1 MAYRIGKFLI
11 KAVGVWAA
19 LDIYNKMRW
28 PDEEKELPPDVRNTP
43 HIVLG
48 RDKNGEVLYFTR
60 LGSLGDFLE
69 WFGLEESPAL
79 VGDFLS
85 GKKNLKEIVTEMAK
99 GSANKVIQSVGPQHK
114 IPAELIMGRK
124 IFPDAFEPGMIRDR
138 WYYVFQSL
146 DLDEEY
152 SAIMKLP
159 RKPYKETLKNF
170 LVYSQEPGQG
180 AYYEILDLK
189 REFQKKIGKASGFMS
204 EISPKS
210 QALYYLKLS
219 IRYQDIEAMKKYA
232 EEYISHGG
240 TADDL
245 ATSLRNMHPLHG
257 LNKVEQEAFIKWLD
271 KEDKERL
278 ILAMEYYT
286 NVIKGERNKP
296 KEKEQEGGK

>member
-1 MAYRIGKFLI
+1 M
-11 KAVGVWAA
+11 
-19 LDIYNKMRW
+19 
-28 PDEEKELPPDVRNTP
+28 
-43 HIVLG
+43 
-48 RDKNGEVLYFTR
+48 YFPR

-79 VGDFLS
+79 VGDFLN
-85 GKKNLKEIVTEMAK
+85 GRKNLKEIVTEMAK
-99 GSANKVIQSVGPQHK
+99 GSANKIIQSIGPQYK
-114 IPAELIMGRK
+114 IPAELLMGKK
-124 IFPDAFEPGMIRDR
+124 IFPDAFEPGMIRDG

-170 LVYSQEPGQG
+170 FYSHIGQG

-240 TADDL
+240 TADDM

-257 LNKVEQEAFIKWLD
+257 LNKVEKEAFIKWLD
-271 KEDKERL
+271 KEDRSSF
-278 ILAMEYYT
+278 IGYGYYT
-286 NVIKGERNKP
+286 NVIKEGVKRKRRGSKASSKAERT
-296 KEKEQEGGK
+296 